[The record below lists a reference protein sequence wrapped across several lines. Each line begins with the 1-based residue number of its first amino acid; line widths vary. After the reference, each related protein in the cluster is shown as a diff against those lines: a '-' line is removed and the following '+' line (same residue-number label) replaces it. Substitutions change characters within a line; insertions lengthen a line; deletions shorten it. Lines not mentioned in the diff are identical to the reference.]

1 MKYLAYFWISIGIA
15 LALNAPIGAQSSD
28 SEGPIVRPDLI
39 NKITESVYIIPDN
52 FVRLVPNI
60 GIVVGANVI
69 LVVDT
74 GLGIENGSR
83 VYEVIKDLSEDKK
96 IYITIT
102 HYHQEHSLGVE
113 GFGENVVFIA
123 SEKQNQEMKNGD
135 RIKNQFSRQSDI
147 NRDLINNAPYPIP
160 DILYEDNY
168 ELDLGG
174 LTVQLMS
181 VGPLHTEGDSI
192 IFIEEELVLFSGDVI
207 MGGIIPSI
215 DQEHSSFDSW
225 KTAIDRI
232 AMLSPQFIIGSH
244 GDIGDQTLIDIWDSL
259 ISEISVTLS
268 EYRSLGFSKSKAV
281 RELTLLLN
289 QKFPEWR
296 NDRRRM
302 ASAVESVYR

>member
-83 VYEVIKDLSEDKK
+83 VYEVIKELSEDKK

-102 HYHQEHSLGVE
+102 HYHPEHSLGVE

-135 RIKNQFSRQSDI
+135 RIKNQFSRQSNI

>member
-1 MKYLAYFWISIGIA
+1 
-15 LALNAPIGAQSSD
+15 
-28 SEGPIVRPDLI
+28 
-39 NKITESVYIIPDN
+39 
-52 FVRLVPNI
+52 
-60 GIVVGANVI
+60 
-69 LVVDT
+69 
-74 GLGIENGSR
+74 
-83 VYEVIKDLSEDKK
+83 
-96 IYITIT
+96 
-102 HYHQEHSLGVE
+102 
-113 GFGENVVFIA
+113 
-123 SEKQNQEMKNGD
+123 MKNGD

>member
-83 VYEVIKDLSEDKK
+83 VYEVIKELSEDQK

-102 HYHQEHSLGVE
+102 HYHPEHSLGVE

-147 NRDLINNAPYPIP
+147 TRDLINNAPYPIP

>member
-83 VYEVIKDLSEDKK
+83 VYEVIKELSEDKK

-102 HYHQEHSLGVE
+102 HYHPEHSLGVE

-147 NRDLINNAPYPIP
+147 NRDLINNAPCPIP

>member
-1 MKYLAYFWISIGIA
+1 
-15 LALNAPIGAQSSD
+15 
-28 SEGPIVRPDLI
+28 
-39 NKITESVYIIPDN
+39 
-52 FVRLVPNI
+52 
-60 GIVVGANVI
+60 
-69 LVVDT
+69 
-74 GLGIENGSR
+74 
-83 VYEVIKDLSEDKK
+83 
-96 IYITIT
+96 
-102 HYHQEHSLGVE
+102 
-113 GFGENVVFIA
+113 
-123 SEKQNQEMKNGD
+123 MKNGG
-135 RIKNQFSRQSDI
+135 RIKNQFSRQSNI

-160 DILYEDNY
+160 DILYADNY

-192 IFIEEELVLFSGDVI
+192 IFIEEELILFSGDVI

-225 KTAIDRI
+225 KTAIDQI
-232 AMLSPQFIIGSH
+232 AMLSPQVIVGSH

-259 ISEISVTLS
+259 ISEISATLS

-302 ASAVESVYR
+302 AAAVESAYR

>member
-83 VYEVIKDLSEDKK
+83 VYEVIKELSEDKK

-102 HYHQEHSLGVE
+102 HYHPEHSLGVE

-192 IFIEEELVLFSGDVI
+192 IFIEEELILFSGDVI

-302 ASAVESVYR
+302 IAAVESAYR

>member
-1 MKYLAYFWISIGIA
+1 
-15 LALNAPIGAQSSD
+15 
-28 SEGPIVRPDLI
+28 
-39 NKITESVYIIPDN
+39 
-52 FVRLVPNI
+52 
-60 GIVVGANVI
+60 
-69 LVVDT
+69 
-74 GLGIENGSR
+74 LGIENGSR
-83 VYEVIKDLSEDKK
+83 VYEVIKELSEDKK

-102 HYHQEHSLGVE
+102 HYHPEHSLGVE
-113 GFGENVVFIA
+113 GFGENVIFIA

-147 NRDLINNAPYPIP
+147 NRDLINNAAYPIP

-181 VGPLHTEGDSI
+181 VGPLHTKGDSI

-225 KTAIDRI
+225 ETAIDQI
-232 AMLSPQFIIGSH
+232 AMFSPQFIVGSH
-244 GDIGDQTLIDIWDSL
+244 GNIGDQTLIDISDSL
-259 ISEISVTLS
+259 ISEISATLS

-302 ASAVESVYR
+302 AAAVESAYR

>member
-1 MKYLAYFWISIGIA
+1 MKYFGLFWISFGFA
-15 LALNAPIGAQSSD
+15 LISSPPVGAQSSD
-28 SEGPIVRPDLI
+28 SEGPIVRTDLM

-60 GIVVGANVI
+60 GIVVGQNAI

-83 VYEVIKDLSEDKK
+83 VYEATKELSEDKK
-96 IYITIT
+96 IYTTIT
-102 HYHQEHSLGVE
+102 HYHPEHSLGVD
-113 GFGENVVFIA
+113 GFGEDAVFIA

-135 RIKNQFSRQSDI
+135 RIKNQFSRQSNI

-174 LTVQLMS
+174 LTVHLMS

-207 MGGIIPSI
+207 MAGIMPSI
-215 DQEHSSFDSW
+215 DQEPSSFESW
-225 KTAIDRI
+225 KTTVDQI
-232 AMLSPQFIIGSH
+232 AMLSPQVIVGSH
-244 GDIGDQTLIDIWDSL
+244 GDIGDQTLIDIWNSL
-259 ISEISVTLS
+259 ISEISTTLS

-302 ASAVESVYR
+302 AAAVESAYR